1 VVNDHYSDM
10 SILRK
15 NKQNELANSKPRTP
29 VQFVESSGPTV
40 DSLLKEAL
48 TVLASEISRYRAK
61 SDRGSSLTLSEARVL
76 NGYIKSLLDL
86 SEEARERD
94 KEQDL
99 SNLSNEEMLELAGK
113 FMSQVKTA
121 ATDKK
126 IENATVVTAES
137 VNSLD
142 ENDFNDND

>member
-1 VVNDHYSDM
+1 
-10 SILRK
+10 
-15 NKQNELANSKPRTP
+15 
-29 VQFVESSGPTV
+29 
-40 DSLLKEAL
+40 LLKEAL